1 MNVNDEKLKKLI
13 AYVTSECYYCPLSH
27 GGGLGSC
34 DKGDESCEELM
45 LEWLQEFDAVSALEA
60 GAHIVNDKIIF
71 PPEEIPYEP
80 CYGTPCEV
88 RNERGKASM
97 DCDEC
102 EYNFSCPYSA

>member
-1 MNVNDEKLKKLI
+1 MIVNDNRLNYLI
-13 AYVTSECYYCPLSH
+13 QKIIRDCCDCPLYKEDEMCEY
-27 GGGLGSC
+27 LT
-34 DKGDESCEELM
+34 DKGVSCESL
-45 LEWLQEFDAVSALEA
+45 LLKWLQEFDAAEALEA
-60 GAHIVNDKIIF
+60 GAHIVNDQIIF

-102 EYNFSCPYSA
+102 EYNFSCPYC